1 MNILITGGAGYIGTE
16 LVYILEKEILI
27 KSIVIY
33 DDFSRNNYNLFLGR
47 SKLNSSKVRFVK
59 GTILDSRKLKTEID
73 KADVVYHLA
82 AKVTTPFAEHN
93 PHEFDQTN
101 NWGTAELT
109 YLIENSNVSKFIYS
123 SSVSVY
129 GASEK
134 DVDLT
139 TNPNPK
145 TFYGISKLNAEKH
158 VARLNNKAIDVFT
171 LRLGNVYG
179 YSKSMRFDSVINKFM
194 FEANFRNH
202 IRIFGDG
209 NQMRSFIHIDRL
221 TNHLNN
227 FALTNTIKPDVYNF
241 VESSY
246 SVNDIVATLKE
257 IYPNLELTY
266 LTQNIKMRSLKVKSD
281 FRISDLNTF
290 KETNL
295 KNDLTEF
302 KTYFSF

>member
-221 TNHLNN
+221 TNHLKKI
-227 FALTNTIKPDVYNF
+227 AITNTIKPDVYNL

-281 FRISDLNTF
+281 SRISDLNTF

>member
-16 LVYILEKEILI
+16 LVYLLEKESRI

-33 DDFSRNNYNLFLGR
+33 DDFSRNNYNLFLGK

-59 GTILDSRKLKTEID
+59 GTILDSRKLKTEVD

-109 YLIENSNVSKFIYS
+109 YLIENSNVSKFIYA

-281 FRISDLNTF
+281 SRISDLNTF

>member
-16 LVYILEKEILI
+16 LVYLLEKESRI

-33 DDFSRNNYNLFLGR
+33 DDFSRNNYNLFLGK

-59 GTILDSRKLKTEID
+59 GTILDSRKLKTEVD

-109 YLIENSNVSKFIYS
+109 YLIENSNVSKFIYA

-221 TNHLNN
+221 TNHLKKI
-227 FALTNTIKPDVYNF
+227 AITNTIKPDVYNF

-281 FRISDLNTF
+281 SRISDLNTF

>member
-1 MNILITGGAGYIGTE
+1 MNVLITGGAGYIGTK
-16 LVYILEKEILI
+16 LVYALEKENAV

-33 DDFSRNNYNLFLGR
+33 DNFSRDNYNLFLGR
-47 SKLNSSKVRFVK
+47 SKLNTNKVRLVK
-59 GTILDSRKLKTEID
+59 GTILDSRKLKIEVD

-82 AKVTTPFAEHN
+82 AKVTTPFADHN

-109 YLIENSNVSKFIYS
+109 YLIENSNVSKFIYA

-134 DVDLT
+134 DADLT
-139 TNPNPK
+139 INPNPK

-221 TNHLNN
+221 SHHLKI
-227 FALTNTIKPDVYNF
+227 FAITNTIKPGVYNI

-266 LTQNIKMRSLKVKSD
+266 LTQNIKMRSLKVKPDS
-281 FRISDLNTF
+281 RISDLNTF

>member
-1 MNILITGGAGYIGTE
+1 
-16 LVYILEKEILI
+16 
-27 KSIVIY
+27 
-33 DDFSRNNYNLFLGR
+33 
-47 SKLNSSKVRFVK
+47 
-59 GTILDSRKLKTEID
+59 
-73 KADVVYHLA
+73 
-82 AKVTTPFAEHN
+82 
-93 PHEFDQTN
+93 
-101 NWGTAELT
+101 
-109 YLIENSNVSKFIYS
+109 
-123 SSVSVY
+123 
-129 GASEK
+129 
-134 DVDLT
+134 
-139 TNPNPK
+139 
-145 TFYGISKLNAEKH
+145 
-158 VARLNNKAIDVFT
+158 
-171 LRLGNVYG
+171 
-179 YSKSMRFDSVINKFM
+179 MRFDSVINKFM

-281 FRISDLNTF
+281 SRISDLNTF

>member
-281 FRISDLNTF
+281 SRISDLNTF

>member
-1 MNILITGGAGYIGTE
+1 MNILITGGAGYIGTK
-16 LVYILEKEILI
+16 LVYALEKESAVN
-27 KSIVIY
+27 SIVIY
-33 DDFSRNNYNLFLGR
+33 DNFSRDNYNLFLGR
-47 SKLNSSKVRFVK
+47 SKLNSKKVRLVK
-59 GTILDSRKLKTEID
+59 GSVLDSRKLKIEID

-82 AKVTTPFAEHN
+82 AKVTTPFADHN
-93 PHEFDQTN
+93 PHDFDQTN

-109 YLIENSNVSKFIYS
+109 YLIENSKVSKFIHA

-134 DVDLT
+134 NADLLT
-139 TNPNPK
+139 SPNPK
-145 TFYGISKLNAEKH
+145 TFYGISKLNAENH
-158 VARLNNKAIDVFT
+158 VARLKNHPIETYT

-202 IRIFGDG
+202 IRIYGDG

-221 TNHLNN
+221 SKYLKD
-227 FALTNTIKPDVYNF
+227 FALSNTLKPDVYNI

-246 SVNDIVATLKE
+246 SVNDIVAMLKE
-257 IYPNLELTY
+257 LYPDLELTY
-266 LTQNIKMRSLKVKSD
+266 LTQNIKMRSLKVKPDS
-281 FRISDLNTF
+281 RISELNTF
-290 KETNL
+290 KVTNL
-295 KNDLTEF
+295 KNDLINF